1 MVAPERIPF
10 QTECIYANCS
20 NRRVR
25 LDKMA
30 GLRMVLALGGR
41 ILYPS
46 HPAAFSIVETS
57 GAEPAQVGQTLDLM
71 EVRLVGCQLGL
82 FGHSPEE
89 KPVRPAESVSSE
101 LSARI
106 KAGLKEGR
114 LPCAAA
120 WAIAEELKLP
130 KMAVSSASEKLGIKI
145 KPCQLGAF

>member
-1 MVAPERIPF
+1 MSREHEGNYSSKHGPQASLDPALAQAVKDK
-10 QTECIYANCS
+10 
-20 NRRVR
+20 VR
-25 LDKMA
+25 D
-30 GLRMVLALGGR
+30 GT
-41 ILYPS
+41 IS
-46 HPAAFSIVETS
+46 CPAAFSIVETS

-82 FGHSPEE
+82 FGHNPEE